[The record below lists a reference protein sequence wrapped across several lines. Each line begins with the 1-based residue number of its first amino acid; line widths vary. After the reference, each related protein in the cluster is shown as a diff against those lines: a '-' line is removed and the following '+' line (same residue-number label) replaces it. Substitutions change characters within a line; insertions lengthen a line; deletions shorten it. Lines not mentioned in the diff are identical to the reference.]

1 MERNAMYIAL
11 ILSPDKDNVTG
22 YGSFDHHE
30 DAEDFAIR
38 ESASANNEHED
49 IKGWSWLVLWLNPTE
64 HPNPNTM
71 LTEANNNA
79 EILN

>member
-1 MERNAMYIAL
+1 MYIAL
-11 ILSPDKDNVTG
+11 ILSPDKENVTG

-30 DAEDFAIR
+30 DAEDFGIR
-38 ESASANNEHED
+38 ESASMNNNPSEQD
-49 IKGWSWLVLWLNPTE
+49 GWKWLVLWLNPTE
-64 HPNPNTM
+64 HHNPNTM

>member
-11 ILSPDKDNVTG
+11 ILSPDKENVTG

-30 DAEDFAIR
+30 DAEDFGIR
-38 ESASANNEHED
+38 ESASMNNNPSEQD
-49 IKGWSWLVLWLNPTE
+49 GWKWLVLWLNPTE
-64 HPNPNTM
+64 HLNTM
-71 LTEANNNA
+71 PKEANNNA